1 MVAVIGNW
9 RKILRAKI
17 KQKLNKTENQNKIG
31 RRGGVA
37 RKHHHAL
44 RRRREMG
51 EDFLV
56 FVPGEKG
63 GKIWEKLTKE

>member
-31 RRGGVA
+31 RRGGGV
-37 RKHHHAL
+37 RKLHHAL
-44 RRRREMG
+44 RRREMG
-51 EDFLV
+51 EDFPI
-56 FVPGEKG
+56 FAPGGKG